1 MRPKSIFLA
10 LAMAGGLLWNVSQA
24 LAEVQVHKGTVV
36 SASNGRLVMKDMA
49 GKEHTHLVSKDTKV
63 TIHGQP
69 GRLEQLEP
77 TMQVRVAT
85 EGADKVVSVSTVDDD
100 KHAPAAE

>member
-1 MRPKSIFLA
+1 MQPRSLVVTLA
-10 LAMAGGLLWNVSQA
+10 ASLVLWHASQA
-24 LAEVQVHKGTVV
+24 WTAEVQMHKGTVV
-36 SASNGRLVMKDMA
+36 SAANGRLVMKDMA
-49 GKEHTHLVSKDTKV
+49 GREHTHLVSKDTKV

-77 TMQVRVAT
+77 TMLVRVAT

-100 KHAPAAE
+100 KRAPAAD

>member
-1 MRPKSIFLA
+1 MRPNSIVLA
-10 LAMAGGLLWNVSQA
+10 LAMGLVLLHASQA
-24 LAEVQVHKGTVV
+24 LTADVQVHKGTVV

-63 TIHGQP
+63 TINGQP
-69 GRLEQLEP
+69 GRLEQLTP

-85 EGADKVVSVSTVDDD
+85 EGADKVVSISTVDDD

>member
-1 MRPKSIFLA
+1 MRPLLIVIAITISCVSFPVGLA
-10 LAMAGGLLWNVSQA
+10 FT
-24 LAEVQVHKGTVV
+24 AEVQVHKGTVV
-36 SASNGRLVMKDMA
+36 SASNGRLVMKDRA

-63 TIHGQP
+63 TIHGRP

-100 KHAPAAE
+100 KLTPPA

>member
-1 MRPKSIFLA
+1 MQPRSIVIA
-10 LAMAGGLLWNVSQA
+10 LAISWILLHASQSSA
-24 LAEVQVHKGTVV
+24 AEVHVHKGTVI

-63 TIHGQP
+63 TINGQP

>member
-1 MRPKSIFLA
+1 MRPRSIVLA
-10 LAMAGGLLWNVSQA
+10 LAMGWILLHASNA
-24 LAEVQVHKGTVV
+24 LTAEVQVHKGTVV

-49 GKEHTHLVSKDTKV
+49 GREHTHLVSKDTKV

-77 TMQVRVAT
+77 TMPVRVAT

-100 KHAPAAE
+100 KFTPAVE